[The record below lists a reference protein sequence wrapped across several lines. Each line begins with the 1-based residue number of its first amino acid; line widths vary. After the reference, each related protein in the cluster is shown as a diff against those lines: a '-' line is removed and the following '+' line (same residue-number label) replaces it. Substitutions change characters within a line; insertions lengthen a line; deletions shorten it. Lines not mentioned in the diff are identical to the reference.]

1 MFKLKTMEKTKMY
14 SLSLY
19 SNVPRALEH
28 FIPHLRS
35 DGVTNEMLDKF
46 QSNIKD
52 IIKTHREAERR
63 IAEELDN
70 SEFETT
76 IDGQSWYAT
85 NGDFDDGYGI
95 TYIGGDSIGSI
106 RATLEMI
113 VLSADLLPYT
123 MGVYGADIAYYVMD
137 FGGGSYIICQVPNAH
152 RLGIRIEC
160 QLNADNNIHDITQI
174 NIDPPL
180 IAKVV

>member
-1 MFKLKTMEKTKMY
+1 MY
-14 SLSLY
+14 SLCLY
-19 SNVPRALEH
+19 SNVPRPLEH
-28 FIPHLRS
+28 FIPYLHS

-46 QSNIKD
+46 QSNVKD

-76 IDGQSWYAT
+76 IDGQTWYAT
-85 NGDFDDGYGI
+85 NGLPWLITESNKGDVDGI
-95 TYIGGDSIGSI
+95 TYIGSEGIAGI
-106 RATLEMI
+106 RASLEME
-113 VLSADLLPYT
+113 VYSVDLLPYAI
-123 MGVYGADIAYYVMD
+123 GIYGADIAYYFMD
-137 FGGGSYIICQVPNAH
+137 FGGGSYIICQVPNTH

-160 QLNADNNIHDITQI
+160 QLNADDNIHDITQI

>member
-1 MFKLKTMEKTKMY
+1 MSKMKTMEKTKMY
-14 SLSLY
+14 SLCLY
-19 SNVPRALEH
+19 SNVPRPLEH

-70 SEFETT
+70 SEFDTT

-85 NGDFDDGYGI
+85 NGNFGDADGV
-95 TYIGGDSIGSI
+95 TYIGSEGIAGM
-106 RATLEMI
+106 RASLETE
-113 VLSADLLPYT
+113 VYSVDLLPYAI
-123 MGVYGADIAYYVMD
+123 GIYGADIAYYLMD
-137 FGGGSYIICQVPNAH
+137 FGGGSYIICQVPNTH

-160 QLNADNNIHDITQI
+160 HLNADDNIHDITQI